1 MHDLFAHGPGE
12 DFHAEEDRK
21 GDDRQD
27 RPVRHFRVVRFL
39 LI

>member
-1 MHDLFAHGPGE
+1 MHDLSVRGPGE
-12 DFHAEEDRK
+12 DFPAEEDRK

-27 RPVRHFRVVRFL
+27 RPVRHFRAVRFL